1 MRKCNLPCTIL
12 CEIVFSFQAVTTEAG
27 TSKAGRAFFFR
38 SYLLRK
44 SSNAAK
50 ASIST
55 GDLWIFCSFE
65 SMGLDIK
72 LRESVLDEALEFDET
87 ARDLRIL

>member
-1 MRKCNLPCTIL
+1 MQPTLHDLVRDCLLLPSSNHGSRYFKGREGIL
-12 CEIVFSFQAVTTEAG
+12 LQVVLVT
-27 TSKAGRAFFFR
+27 
-38 SYLLRK
+38 
-44 SSNAAK
+44 SNAAK

-65 SMGLDIK
+65 SIGLDIK